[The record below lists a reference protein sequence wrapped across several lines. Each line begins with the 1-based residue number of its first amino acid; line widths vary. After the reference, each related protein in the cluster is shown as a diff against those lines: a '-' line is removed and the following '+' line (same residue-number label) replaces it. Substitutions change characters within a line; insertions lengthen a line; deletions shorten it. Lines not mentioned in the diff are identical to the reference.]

1 MTIRRRHLEPSHTER
16 ARKRTLVE
24 PNRVLAR
31 AYRMKG
37 IGHAF
42 RLKRGYIRTARLYT
56 IFLRFFITGPSDIY
70 ARSWKHSD
78 STVRMECFA
87 GTFRNNASA
96 GKTTESGLS
105 ALVPATATWKLSWP
119 QIYVLSDIPIS

>member
-56 IFLRFFITGPSDIY
+56 IFLRFLITGPSDIY
-70 ARSWKHSD
+70 VRSWKHSD
-78 STVRMECFA
+78 STVRMNGLPVPFGTIRAPEKRPEA
-87 GTFRNNASA
+87 GCQQWFRQLGPGN
-96 GKTTESGLS
+96 
-105 ALVPATATWKLSWP
+105 
-119 QIYVLSDIPIS
+119 